1 MCADVGMKRTFIF
14 TLTEGRTM
22 SQNEQ
27 IRAALLAGRTLTPL
41 DALTEFGCFR
51 LAARVA
57 DLRRSGL
64 DIECQTETQNG
75 KRYARYALRAP
86 HAIS

>member
-1 MCADVGMKRTFIF
+1 
-14 TLTEGRTM
+14 M

-57 DLRRSGL
+57 DLRRFGL
-64 DIECQTETQNG
+64 DIECINETKNG
-75 KRYARYALRAP
+75 KRYARYQLRRPYA
-86 HAIS
+86 AV